1 MDRFKEVSIITFLLV
16 ISELFLS
23 YVLQLVTFAAIGS
36 ASAGTGSAVTMIL
49 GAAAVIIINVICIV
63 LVNKNQLNLEYMSS
77 GMIIGNA
84 VYCLLMIFLFSHIP
98 VPYELVP
105 KGEMAL
111 GLIQFLIRAAD
122 CIAGGVFILIGG
134 VLLFYTKHKKNE

>member
-1 MDRFKEVSIITFLLV
+1 MNRFKEVSIISLLLV

-36 ASAGTGSAVTMIL
+36 ASAGIGSAVTMIL

-63 LVNKNQLNLEYMSS
+63 LVNKNQLNLEHMSS

-84 VYCLLMIFLFSHIP
+84 LYCLLMIFLFSHIP
-98 VPYELVP
+98 VPYSLVP

-111 GLIQFLIRAAD
+111 GLIQILIQIID
-122 CIAGGVFILIGG
+122 CVAGGVFILIGG
-134 VLLFYTKHKKNE
+134 VLLLYTKHKKNE